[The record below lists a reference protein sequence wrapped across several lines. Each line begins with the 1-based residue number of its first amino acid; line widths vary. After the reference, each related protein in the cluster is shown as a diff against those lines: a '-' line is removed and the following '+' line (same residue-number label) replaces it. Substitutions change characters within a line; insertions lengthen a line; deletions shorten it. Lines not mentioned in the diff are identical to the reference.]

1 MPDWDNPYYVPVSVA
16 VRMSAHKRGHIFL
29 MAREKQI
36 GSIFI
41 NDKQHVQSLAVSLRD
56 ILILERNKNRR
67 GQQSV
72 IAILESLI
80 PVVYLDSEESDK
92 ILNPW
97 RDRGVLG
104 RLRKKQQSIDRQEP
118 IE

>member
-1 MPDWDNPYYVPVSVA
+1 MIDWENPYYVPVAVA
-16 VRMSAHKRGHIFL
+16 VKLSAHKRGHVFM
-29 MAREKQI
+29 MAREKLI
-36 GSIFI
+36 SSIFI
-41 NDKQHVQSLAVSLRD
+41 NDKQHVQSLVVSLRD

-80 PVVYLDSEESDK
+80 PVVYLPGEESDK

-97 RDRGVLG
+97 RDLGVRG
-104 RLRKKQQSIDRQEP
+104 RLRRESIHRQEGG
-118 IE
+118 